1 MNIECIV
8 TGIILV
14 GVALVIFFVL
24 KRRFGRKRTPQP
36 PTPPGPY
43 ENEKNDRSG
52 GGGLPWP

>member
-1 MNIECIV
+1 VSIASII

-24 KRRFGRKRTPQP
+24 KRVFGRKRTPPP

-43 ENEKNDRSG
+43 ENEKNDRGG